1 MPKFGQ
7 IWFNGAPFGDFDI
20 SFTDFKKSIKRI
32 PLGFKVRK
40 SIGKKIIFR
49 CRVGNGFIG
58 SVKGKFYQDKY
69 KYFVP
74 SSINNPEGQHSR
86 DVFAAGMHSWKNTL
100 TDEERAVWNHKA
112 KHYKGL
118 FGWNLYL
125 KKYMKDNL

>member
-7 IWFNGAPFGDFDI
+7 VWFNGGYFSPKRHV
-20 SFTDFKKSIKRI
+20 FTDFKKSIRRI
-32 PLGFKVRK
+32 PLGFRVRK

-49 CRVGNGFIG
+49 CRMGTGTGG
-58 SVKGKFYQDKY
+58 SIKGKFYQDKY

-86 DVFAAGMHSWKNTL
+86 DVFAAAMHSWKGTL
-100 TDEERAVWNHKA
+100 TDEERLYWNNKA
-112 KHYKGL
+112 KKQKGI

-125 KKYMKDNL
+125 KQYMKDNL